1 MQNFSSFFLM
11 NTESAARYAVEV
23 LHRFAPDEATECVE
37 IGDGN
42 INYVFRVV
50 SLVDGHS
57 VIIKQADRLL
67 RSSGR
72 PLDIYRNKIEAA
84 ILQLEGELAP
94 GFVPEV
100 YLYDE
105 TMSATSMEDISAYRN
120 LRRELLE
127 GRVYPHLGEN
137 ISTFLADTLLPTTDL
152 VLDAEEKKRRVRF
165 YTNPE
170 LCKITEDLVLTEPY
184 YNYKNRNIL
193 FPGNE
198 AFVREFLYEDE
209 ALHAEVA
216 ALEPER
222 LGDEFG
228 AGRAGGGDV
237 EQGRRLIVSRPGQQ
251 CSMAGLF
258 ARLGDDREERL
269 AVMQDVACREDRLVV
284 LVRRGDV
291 VLAGNVVGGEDRKH
305 AGRGLDGRQI
315 EREQLAMRDGREADI
330 GMGETGRLG
339 DVVDIEGFASDML
352 LGGIMLQRR
361 ADDRPGRHGV
371 EPFARVSHGRPPP
384 AGRRR
389 GSTSQAS
396 LSRSGSA
403 AADCQRPSA
412 YRRPK
417 PACRSAV

>member
-184 YNYKNRNIL
+184 YNYKSRNIL

-216 ALEPER
+216 ALRLNFMNNAQALIHGDLHSGSIFANEAGIKVLDPEFAFYGPMGYDIGNVIGNLFFSWANKAFTCPEQTETVAALER
-222 LGDEFG
+222 VIAEVFDRTREKLEAKYDELVTLPLYRTAAFRRAYLDSVMADSVGYAGTEIVRRTVGDSKVMEISTVTDPAQRIPMERALIKLGTTLIKQRRTLRT
-228 AGRAGGGDV
+228 GRELSALF
-237 EQGRRLIVSRPGQQ
+237 RLI
-251 CSMAGLF
+251 
-258 ARLGDDREERL
+258 L
-269 AVMQDVACREDRLVV
+269 A
-284 LVRRGDV
+284 
-291 VLAGNVVGGEDRKH
+291 
-305 AGRGLDGRQI
+305 
-315 EREQLAMRDGREADI
+315 
-330 GMGETGRLG
+330 
-339 DVVDIEGFASDML
+339 
-352 LGGIMLQRR
+352 
-361 ADDRPGRHGV
+361 
-371 EPFARVSHGRPPP
+371 
-384 AGRRR
+384 
-389 GSTSQAS
+389 
-396 LSRSGSA
+396 
-403 AADCQRPSA
+403 
-412 YRRPK
+412 
-417 PACRSAV
+417 

>member
-1 MQNFSSFFLM
+1 MQDFSSFFLM

-23 LHRFAPDEATECVE
+23 LHRFAPDEPTECVE

-100 YLYDE
+100 YLYDG
-105 TMSATSMEDISAYRN
+105 TMSATSMEDVSAYRN

-127 GRVYPHLGEN
+127 GQVYPHLGEN

-184 YNYKNRNIL
+184 YNYKSRNIL

-216 ALEPER
+216 ALRLNFMNNAQALIHGDLHSGSIFANEAGIKVLDPEFAFYGPMGYDIGNVIGNLFFSR
-222 LGDEFG
+222 ANKAFTCPKQTETVAALERVIEEVFDRTREKLEAKYDQLVEFPLYRSAAFRGAYLDSVMADSVGYAGTEIIRRTVGDSKVMEIISVTDPAQRIPMERALIKLGAALIKQRRTLC
-228 AGRAGGGDV
+228 AGR
-237 EQGRRLIVSRPGQQ
+237 ELTKLFRLI
-251 CSMAGLF
+251 
-258 ARLGDDREERL
+258 L
-269 AVMQDVACREDRLVV
+269 A
-284 LVRRGDV
+284 
-291 VLAGNVVGGEDRKH
+291 
-305 AGRGLDGRQI
+305 
-315 EREQLAMRDGREADI
+315 
-330 GMGETGRLG
+330 
-339 DVVDIEGFASDML
+339 
-352 LGGIMLQRR
+352 
-361 ADDRPGRHGV
+361 
-371 EPFARVSHGRPPP
+371 
-384 AGRRR
+384 
-389 GSTSQAS
+389 
-396 LSRSGSA
+396 
-403 AADCQRPSA
+403 
-412 YRRPK
+412 
-417 PACRSAV
+417 

>member
-1 MQNFSSFFLM
+1 MQDFSSFFLM

-23 LHRFAPDEATECVE
+23 LHRFTPDEPTECVE

-120 LRRELLE
+120 LRRELQE
-127 GRVYPHLGEN
+127 GQVYPHLGEN

-184 YNYKNRNIL
+184 YNYKSRNIL

-216 ALEPER
+216 ALRLNFMNNAQALIHGDLHSGSIFANEAGIKVLDPE
-222 LGDEFG
+222 
-228 AGRAGGGDV
+228 
-237 EQGRRLIVSRPGQQ
+237 
-251 CSMAGLF
+251 F
-258 ARLGDDREERL
+258 AFYGPMGYDI
-269 AVMQDVACREDRLVV
+269 
-284 LVRRGDV
+284 
-291 VLAGNVVGGEDRKH
+291 GNVIGNLFFSWANKAFTCPKQTETVAALERVIEEVFDRTREKLEAKYDELVEFPLYRSAAFRGAYLDSVMADSVGYAGTEIIRRTVGDSKVMEISTVTDPAQRIPMERALIKLGTALIKQRRTLH
-305 AGRGLDGRQI
+305 AGRELTELFRLI
-315 EREQLAMRDGREADI
+315 LA
-330 GMGETGRLG
+330 
-339 DVVDIEGFASDML
+339 
-352 LGGIMLQRR
+352 
-361 ADDRPGRHGV
+361 
-371 EPFARVSHGRPPP
+371 
-384 AGRRR
+384 
-389 GSTSQAS
+389 
-396 LSRSGSA
+396 
-403 AADCQRPSA
+403 
-412 YRRPK
+412 
-417 PACRSAV
+417 